1 VAPFVEAM
9 ADDLNTPKALAVMAQ
24 TAKLANEIIDARGKK
39 KPEQIKALLG
49 YRKALQVMGD
59 HCGLFSRAPETAL
72 LELRDHAVRRL
83 NLDVAEIEKLLAER
97 AQARA
102 DKNWA
107 VSDQIRDKLA
117 EMGVQILDRPEGT
130 TWQVS

>member
-1 VAPFVEAM
+1 M
-9 ADDLNTPKALAVMAQ
+9 
-24 TAKLANEIIDARGKK
+24 
-39 KPEQIKALLG
+39 
-49 YRKALQVMGD
+49 
-59 HCGLFSRAPETAL
+59 
-72 LELRDHAVRRL
+72 RRL